1 MISLKK
7 FIDGFMNSYLD
18 EYFEIEIKKYRDH
31 EGNLRNW
38 DAGKVINL
46 KEQLQ
51 NYLVEIY
58 DSITDSVKVL
68 NEEEAKEIYERI
80 IEEKRSQVDYYGF

>member
-18 EYFEIEIKKYRDH
+18 EYLEIEVKKYRDH

-38 DAGKVINL
+38 DASKVINL
-46 KEQLQ
+46 KKQLQ

-58 DSITDSVKVL
+58 DSIADSVKVL
-68 NEEEAKEIYERI
+68 NEEEAKEIYEKI
-80 IEEKRSQVDYYGF
+80 IEEKKIAG